1 MPRMMSP
8 EKRTAIF
15 AAAVVFVIAAL
26 LLTNLI
32 PPVEG
37 LGEKVRLPM
46 FHGGST
52 WVNMASFTLM
62 GLFAAGYL
70 LTSRRDLYRWGAGFR
85 TVAAPLWLINTVLGV
100 IAAMSTWDFTGSQ
113 QSPLIVIQS
122 DPRLMTQFILLI
134 ALAALLLLDRILESD
149 KLRALGDVAFAAL
162 MWILLYVRVF
172 ANAEARALHPDNPV
186 LNSALEIQAPFFAIV
201 GCLFAAACLFAW
213 VVRDSIARRD

>member
-1 MPRMMSP
+1 MPKMMSP
-8 EKRTAIF
+8 EKRTVVLV
-15 AAAVVFVIAAL
+15 AAVGLVVAAI

-70 LTSRRDLYRWGAGFR
+70 VSSKRDLYRWGAGFR
-85 TVAAPLWLINTVLGV
+85 SVAAPLWLINTVLGV
-100 IAAMSTWDFTGSQ
+100 TAAMGTWDFTGSK
-113 QSPLIVIQS
+113 QSPFVVIQA
-122 DPRLMTQFILLI
+122 DPRLMTQFILLV
-134 ALAALLLLDRILESD
+134 ALAAVLLIDRIVESD
-149 KLRALGDVAFAAL
+149 KLRAAGDVVFSVL
-162 MWILLYVRVF
+162 MWVLLYVRVF

-186 LNSALEIQAPFFAIV
+186 LNSAMDIKGPFFAIV
-201 GCLFAAACLFAW
+201 ACLFTAACLFAW
-213 VVRDSIARRD
+213 LTRDAIARKD